1 MKGIMVTSRSA
12 FALAAVVAA
21 TLGVT
26 PGGAAA
32 QGAAYPTKPVRII
45 VAFEPGGATDILGRL
60 IAAELT
66 TALGQTFF
74 VENKSGGGGNIGT
87 NMVAKAAPDGY
98 TLHFGAAGNIAIN
111 PSLFA
116 SMPFDPEADL
126 APVAPMASTMNVL
139 VVNPA
144 VPAKTVAELI
154 ALAKAQPGKLTF
166 ASSGNGGTIHLSG
179 EMFKVMA
186 GVDIVHVPYR
196 GSGPAMLDLIA
207 GRTDMMF
214 DNLPS
219 ALPRVQNG
227 SLRALG
233 VTASTRS
240 KALPNVP
247 TIAEAALPGYEA
259 TTWFGVFAPA
269 QTPPAIVE
277 RLNRAISDALKKPE
291 VVEKI
296 AAMGAEPMFMTPE
309 EFRKLVRADTQK
321 WRVVVKQAGVKIE

>member
-1 MKGIMVTSRSA
+1 MKRFVLVCKYAAA
-12 FALAAVVAA
+12 FAALVAA
-21 TLGVT
+21 TGTLI
-26 PGGAAA
+26 PSAAWA
-32 QGAAYPTKPVRII
+32 QGQAYPAKSVRMI
-45 VAFEPGGATDILGRL
+45 VAFEPGGATDILARL
-60 IAAELT
+60 ICAELT
-66 TALGQTFF
+66 NALGQTFF

-87 NMVAKAAPDGY
+87 NIVAKAAPDGY

-111 PSLFA
+111 PSLFPE
-116 SMPFDPEADL
+116 MPFDPQADL

-139 VVNPA
+139 VVNP
-144 VPAKTVAELI
+144 TVKATTVKELI
-154 ALAKAQPGKLTF
+154 ALAKEQPGKLTF

-179 EMFKVMA
+179 EMFKMMA

-196 GSGPAMLDLIA
+196 GSGPAMIDLLA
-207 GRTDMMF
+207 GRTNMMF

-233 VTASTRS
+233 VTSGARS

-269 QTPPAIVE
+269 HTPPAIIN
-277 RLNRAISDALKKPE
+277 RLNGAIEEALKKPE
-291 VVEKI
+291 VALKI
-296 AAMGAEPMFMTPE
+296 QAMGAEPMFMTPE
-309 EFRKLVRADTQK
+309 EFAKLVRADTDK
-321 WRVVVKQAGVKIE
+321 WRKVVKGAGVKLE

>member
-166 ASSGNGGTIHLSG
+166 ASST
-179 EMFKVMA
+179 
-186 GVDIVHVPYR
+186 
-196 GSGPAMLDLIA
+196 
-207 GRTDMMF
+207 
-214 DNLPS
+214 
-219 ALPRVQNG
+219 
-227 SLRALG
+227 
-233 VTASTRS
+233 
-240 KALPNVP
+240 
-247 TIAEAALPGYEA
+247 
-259 TTWFGVFAPA
+259 
-269 QTPPAIVE
+269 
-277 RLNRAISDALKKPE
+277 
-291 VVEKI
+291 
-296 AAMGAEPMFMTPE
+296 AEPSIFPA
-309 EFRKLVRADTQK
+309 RCSR
-321 WRVVVKQAGVKIE
+321 